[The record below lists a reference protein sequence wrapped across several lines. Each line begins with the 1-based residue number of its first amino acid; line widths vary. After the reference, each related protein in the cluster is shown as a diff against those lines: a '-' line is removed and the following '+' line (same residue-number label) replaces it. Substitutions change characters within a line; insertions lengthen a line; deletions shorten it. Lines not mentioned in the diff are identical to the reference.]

1 MERYEGIAV
10 TTMTVGVFALSYGV
24 LAAILYTML

>member
-1 MERYEGIAV
+1 MQRFEEFAV
-10 TTMTVGVFALSYGV
+10 TGMTFGVFAVSYGV

>member
-1 MERYEGIAV
+1 MERYEGFGV
-10 TTMTVGVFALSYGV
+10 TAMTFGVFAVSYGV

>member
-1 MERYEGIAV
+1 MQRFEELAI
-10 TTMTVGVFALSYGV
+10 TSMTVGVFAVSYGV